1 MAFNINDMIGAFQFE
16 GARPTLF
23 NIDIFNPVDSSADSS
38 IQFLAS
44 STEIPASNLGNIP
57 TPYMGRIINFAGDRT
72 YDAWSVRVMN
82 DENFAIRNALE
93 AWSDA
98 INKKVQNIRSETN
111 YKSTARVT
119 QFSKT
124 GDTLR
129 IYRFNGIYPQTIA
142 PIGLD
147 WNSTNVF
154 ESFNVTFMYDYW
166 DIENTTTGNAG
177 GL

>member
-1 MAFNINDMIGAFQFE
+1 MAFTVTDVLGNFQFE

-23 NIDIFNPVDSSADSS
+23 NVDIFNPVDSSADSS

-44 STEIPASNLGNIP
+44 ATQIPSMNLGNIGV
-57 TPYMGRIINFAGDRT
+57 PYFGRVVNFAGDRT
-72 YDAWSVRVMN
+72 YDSWTVKIMN
-82 DENFAIRNALE
+82 DENYAIRNALE

-98 INKKVQNIRSETN
+98 INQKVGNIRTETN

-124 GDTLR
+124 GEILR
-129 IYRFNGIYPQTIA
+129 VYRFNGIYPQTIA

-147 WNSTNVF
+147 WVSTNQF
-154 ESFNVTFMYDYW
+154 ETFDVTFMYDFW
-166 DIENTTTGNAG
+166 DIENNTTGNAG
-177 GL
+177 GI